1 MISTTKRAFK
11 VKYKTVSLV
20 SQVLFFRHTNQTSKN
35 VPLSLNYKTLFF
47 VDVFE
52 KIHIFK

>member
-47 VDVFE
+47 VDDFE